1 MEKVQYINPSELKVS
16 DAHLS
21 IYGNEISTEYSLLYD
36 SIKKEG
42 IITPLIIDPNNF
54 IISGTLR
61 WRIAIE
67 LDISVVPV
75 LVCPAPL
82 EAYQIALLN
91 TGRVKPKSVILKEYK
106 LLKPLFQKGKGYRSD
121 VLGEVDVLD
130 KSKTLGVSDSTLN
143 RLIQIENYLIELN
156 GSLEAEES
164 QKILFDLDN
173 EKIGIS
179 PTLQSLRN
187 RAKIGKSS
195 RNIPFISETGLKSV
209 GGYNDEYKS
218 NYIIY
223 QQDSKDLSVLDDKSV
238 QTICCSPPYFG
249 KRRDYEIGKNQLGH
263 EATVEEYSQNLA
275 AHFDECKRVIKDE
288 GSLFVNLG
296 DNISNFQY
304 PLAPYRFAME
314 MQKRSWIL
322 NDLIFWTKK
331 NPIYTDGKRAVKCDE
346 VIFHFVKTS
355 RFYYDLT
362 WIKDIPKDRP
372 EFYDHEIL
380 YGGNPETAKP
390 RSFFEFRDNVVK
402 SNIATTQW
410 LNTECVKRGIPFT
423 HSATF
428 PEIIPEIC
436 IRSTSQVG
444 DLVCDLF
451 SGTSVTASVSLV
463 LQRDFVGFELNPNYI
478 EQSIV
483 RLDCLEKAERNLLL
497 SA

>member
-1 MEKVQYINPSELKVS
+1 MEKVQFVDPKKLAVSEF
-16 DAHLS
+16 HFG
-21 IYGNEISTEYSLLYD
+21 IYGTEATTEYSLLFD
-36 SIKKEG
+36 SIKKKG
-42 IITPLIIDPNNF
+42 IVTPLIIDPNNC

-75 LVCPAPL
+75 LVCPTPL

-121 VLGEVDVLD
+121 VLGDIEVLD

-143 RLIQIENYLIELN
+143 RLVQIENYLIKLY
-156 GSLEAEES
+156 GSIEAEES

-173 EKIGIS
+173 ENIGIS
-179 PTLQSLRN
+179 PTLQVLRDN
-187 RAKIGKSS
+187 SKIGESLKK
-195 RNIPFISETGLKSV
+195 IPINPKTGLPSV
-209 GGYNDEYKS
+209 SGYNHEFKT
-218 NYIIY
+218 NYIIH
-223 QQDSKDLSVLDDKSV
+223 QQDSKDLSVLEDESV
-238 QTICCSPPYFG
+238 QTFCCSPPYW
-249 KRRDYEIGKNQLGH
+249 KRRDYGIGVNQLGQ
-263 EATVEEYSQNLA
+263 ENTIEEYSQNLA
-275 AHFDECKRVIKDE
+275 AHFDDCKRVLKEE

-296 DNISNFQY
+296 DNIFNFQY
-304 PLAPYRFAME
+304 PLAPYQFAIE

-322 NDLIFWTKK
+322 NDLICWTKK
-331 NPIYTDGKRAVKCDE
+331 NPIYTDGKRTVKCDE
-346 VIFHFVKTS
+346 VVFHFVKTS

-362 WIKDIPKDRP
+362 WIKDIPKDRT

-380 YGGNPETAKP
+380 YGENSETAKP

-402 SNIATTQW
+402 SNSATTQW
-410 LNTECVKRGIPFT
+410 LNTECAKRGIPFT

-436 IRSTSQVG
+436 IRSTSKVG
-444 DLVCDLF
+444 DRVCDLF
-451 SGTSVTASVSLV
+451 SGTSVSAAVSLV
-463 LQRDFVGFELNPNYI
+463 LQRDFVGFELNPNYL
-478 EQSIV
+478 EQSVV
-483 RLDCLEKAERNLLL
+483 RLDCLEKAKGNLLL